1 MTVEEQA
8 MGTNPELFKE
18 DEEIVLSTILGDLTQ
33 AELDAMTANGV
44 TIEFEEM
51 NNNSNQYTDNEMKAM
66 YGEKYNWGVAD
77 YASDGFNKLTSLFS
91 NDEPSAEE
99 VAVSVDKE
107 PSIWNSVMEVILAGD
122 MGFPGG
128 TGLYSPQNSIYNNSS
143 GMTMP
148 PSFIN
153 EPTGNIEGQDM
164 YDGFVQGASELAAE
178 FPTADPS
185 ITYSESPLFNTE
197 IQNALINQQSAPP
210 PPPVYIPSPV
220 NPPSIFT
227 KPSAPA
233 PVYAAPG
240 GPPNRPSKVP
250 SYTWKPSYAGGSG
263 GF

>member
-1 MTVEEQA
+1 MEIIA
-8 MGTNPELFKE
+8 GT
-18 DEEIVLSTILGDLTQ
+18 
-33 AELDAMTANGV
+33 
-44 TIEFEEM
+44 
-51 NNNSNQYTDNEMKAM
+51 
-66 YGEKYNWGVAD
+66 
-77 YASDGFNKLTSLFS
+77 
-91 NDEPSAEE
+91 
-99 VAVSVDKE
+99 
-107 PSIWNSVMEVILAGD
+107 AG

-128 TGLYSPQNSIYNNSS
+128 NGLYSPENSIYNNDS

-153 EPTGNIEGQDM
+153 EPTGNTEGQDM
-164 YDGFVQGASELAAE
+164 YDGFVQGASELASE

-197 IQNALINQQSAPP
+197 IQNALMNNQPTVYNT
-210 PPPVYIPSPV
+210 PPVGPPSVISQPAPSPAYIPSPV
-220 NPPSIFT
+220 NAPSIFT